1 MKQEIIVVGDTIL
14 MTNEYEILAY
24 LSKHPEWNIDFT
36 KKTIHFIALELA
48 NVGKMVIT
56 IKKENQ
62 ELVQKEISI
71 YLPQHSSNQ
80 QMAFVDLFEN
90 DIDDYKELT
99 VYKNIKLENNVYTFD
114 ASKLNNRQ
122 MKDNLWHTKTKT
134 KNKRGVL

>member
-48 NVGKMVIT
+48 NIGKMVI
-56 IKKENQ
+56 IKENQ
-62 ELVQKEISI
+62 ELVPQKISI
-71 YLPQHSSNQ
+71 YLPQHSSNKQ
-80 QMAFVDLFEN
+80 ITFVNLLEN
-90 DIDDYKELT
+90 DIDNYKELT